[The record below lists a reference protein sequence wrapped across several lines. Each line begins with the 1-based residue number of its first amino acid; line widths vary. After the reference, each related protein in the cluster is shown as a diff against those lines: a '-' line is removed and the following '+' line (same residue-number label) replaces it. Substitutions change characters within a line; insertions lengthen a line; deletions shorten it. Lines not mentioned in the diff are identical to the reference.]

1 MRFCELDFTLNAGLF
16 RSLLEEWRSLPE
28 AGKQKYIQQSEKLKG
43 EYIEATA
50 QWNEKMAGSGKAEE
64 LQKANERLKTVKSKK
79 KAEAAEAAEAAEPGS
94 KASEK
99 KPKAAKAAKSS
110 EKAKSPAKD
119 KKKA

>member
-1 MRFCELDFTLNAGLF
+1 MRFSELDFTLNAGLF

-28 AGKQKYIQQSEKLKG
+28 PGKQKYIQQSEKLKA

-79 KAEAAEAAEAAEPGS
+79 KAEAAEAAEPGS